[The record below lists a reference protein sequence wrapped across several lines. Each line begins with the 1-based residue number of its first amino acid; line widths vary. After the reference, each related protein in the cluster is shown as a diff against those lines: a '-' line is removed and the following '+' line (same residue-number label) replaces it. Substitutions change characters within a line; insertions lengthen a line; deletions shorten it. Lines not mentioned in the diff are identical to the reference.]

1 MEQIKKTVRA
11 GRIGPG
17 VTDQFYV
24 DEDINIPEAKYD
36 AARVVYSSGRIHV
49 EDIRP
54 AEHYARVTGRL
65 SYQILYK
72 TEDGGE
78 QLSSLAGRL
87 PFEEMVYM
95 EEEPKD
101 QLFVRGATAEV
112 SVTLINSRKMNLK
125 ASVDLTIGS
134 EGAEEEQITAD
145 MEEESTVYKKFS
157 EREILELCTVQKD
170 VYRIKEEI
178 HLPAARENIGT
189 LLLGESALRKL
200 DTRLEDGGLVLRG
213 ELQVFCLYESQNMK
227 TEWVEQSVPFEGRLS
242 CEGAGEEMYHC
253 VYASLGDDSI
263 EARLDEDG
271 EVRIF
276 GVEASLEVRC
286 TVYREEKIRILEDL
300 YAPGR
305 KLTPERE
312 EVILE
317 SLVMQNHSKCRLTE
331 QLSLPE
337 IREGTLQIC
346 HSSGFLQMEPAQI
359 QDGEIRAEGVLN
371 VMFLY
376 VRADDEQP
384 FGIWQGMVPFSHSIE
399 CSGASEEMRCDIEG
413 SLEQLSVS
421 LLGNG
426 EAEVKAA
433 LSFQVF
439 LRKPERVDNI
449 LDVSE
454 QPVDAKELENAP
466 GIVGY
471 IVKEGDTLWDLARRY
486 NTTEEGIREVNDIKE
501 GTLRPGDRL
510 LIFKENMGI
519 L

>member
-1 MEQIKKTVRA
+1 MEQIRKTVRA
-11 GRIGPG
+11 GRIGSG

-36 AARVVYSSGRIHV
+36 ASRVVYSSGRVHV
-49 EDIRP
+49 EEIRP
-54 AEHYARVTGRL
+54 AEHYARVTGKL
-65 SYQILYK
+65 SYQILYE
-72 TEDGGE
+72 TEEGAG

-95 EEEPKD
+95 EEEPLA
-101 QLFVRGATAEV
+101 QLFARGAAAEV
-112 SVTLINSRKMNLK
+112 SAALINSRKLNLK
-125 ASVDLTIGS
+125 ASVELEIGS
-134 EGAEEEQITAD
+134 EGASEEQLTTD
-145 MEEESTVYKKFS
+145 MEDEYPLYKKYS
-157 EREILELCTVQKD
+157 EKEILELCTVQKD
-170 VYRIKEEI
+170 VYRVKEEI
-178 HLPAARENIGT
+178 HLPAARENIGA
-189 LLLGESALRKL
+189 LLLGETALRRL
-200 DTRLEDGGLVLRG
+200 DTRLEEGGLLLRG

-242 CEGAGEEMYHC
+242 CDGAGEGMYHC
-253 VYASLGDDSI
+253 VYASLGEDSI

-271 EVRIF
+271 EVRVI

-286 TVYREEKIRILEDL
+286 TVYREEKLRILEDL

-305 KLTPERE
+305 RLTPVRE
-312 EVILE
+312 ETVLE

-331 QLSLPE
+331 RLSLPE

-346 HSSGFLQMEPAQI
+346 HSSGFLQMEPARI
-359 QDGEIRAEGVLN
+359 KDGEIQAEGVLN
-371 VMFLY
+371 VAFLY

-399 CSGASEEMRCDIEG
+399 CGGASDAMRCDIEG

-421 LLGNG
+421 LLGSG
-426 EAEVKAA
+426 EAEVKAG

-439 LRKPERVDNI
+439 LRRPEAVENI

-454 QPVDAKELENAP
+454 QPADPKELENAP

-471 IVKEGDTLWDLARRY
+471 IVKEHDTLWDIARRY
-486 NTTEEGIREVNDIKE
+486 NTTEESIREDNGMKD
-501 GTLRPGDRL
+501 GMPRPGERL
-510 LIFKENMGI
+510 LIFKANMGI

>member
-36 AARVVYSSGRIHV
+36 ASRVVYSSGRIHV
-49 EDIRP
+49 DEIRP

-65 SYQILYK
+65 AYQILYE
-72 TEDGGE
+72 TEGGAD

-95 EEEPKD
+95 EEEPQD
-101 QLFVRGATAEV
+101 QLFARGAMAEV

-125 ASVDLTIGS
+125 ASVELEIGS
-134 EGAEEEQITAD
+134 EGVSEEQITTD
-145 MEEESTVYKKFS
+145 MEDESPLYKKFS
-157 EREILELCTVQKD
+157 EKEILELCGVQKD

-178 HLPAARENIGT
+178 HLPAAKENIGS

-200 DTRLEDGGLVLRG
+200 DTRLEEGGLVLRG
-213 ELQVFCLYESQNMK
+213 ELQIFCLYESQNMK

-242 CEGAGEEMYHC
+242 CDGAEEEMYHC
-253 VYASLGDDSI
+253 VYAALGEDSI

-286 TVYREEKIRILEDL
+286 CVYREEKIRILEDL

-305 KLTPERE
+305 RLIPERE
-312 EVILE
+312 ETVLE
-317 SLVMQNHSKCRLTE
+317 SLVMQNHSKCRLME

-346 HSSGFLQMEPAQI
+346 HSSGFLQMEPAQM
-359 QDGEIRAEGVLN
+359 QGGEILAEGVLN
-371 VMFLY
+371 VTFLY

-399 CSGASEEMRCDIEG
+399 CGGASDEMRCDIEG

-421 LLGNG
+421 LLGSG

-439 LRKPERVDNI
+439 LRRPEKVENI

-454 QPVDAKELENAP
+454 QPVDPKELENAP

-486 NTTEEGIREVNDIKE
+486 NTTEDGIREVNDLKD
-501 GTLRPGDRL
+501 GTLRAGERL
-510 LIFKENMGI
+510 LIFKANMGI

>member
-1 MEQIKKTVRA
+1 M
-11 GRIGPG
+11 
-17 VTDQFYV
+17 
-24 DEDINIPEAKYD
+24 
-36 AARVVYSSGRIHV
+36 
-49 EDIRP
+49 
-54 AEHYARVTGRL
+54 
-65 SYQILYK
+65 
-72 TEDGGE
+72 
-78 QLSSLAGRL
+78 
-87 PFEEMVYM
+87 
-95 EEEPKD
+95 
-101 QLFVRGATAEV
+101 
-112 SVTLINSRKMNLK
+112 
-125 ASVDLTIGS
+125 
-134 EGAEEEQITAD
+134 
-145 MEEESTVYKKFS
+145 
-157 EREILELCTVQKD
+157 
-170 VYRIKEEI
+170 
-178 HLPAARENIGT
+178 
-189 LLLGESALRKL
+189 
-200 DTRLEDGGLVLRG
+200 
-213 ELQVFCLYESQNMK
+213 
-227 TEWVEQSVPFEGRLS
+227 
-242 CEGAGEEMYHC
+242 
-253 VYASLGDDSI
+253 
-263 EARLDEDG
+263 
-271 EVRIF
+271 
-276 GVEASLEVRC
+276 
-286 TVYREEKIRILEDL
+286 
-300 YAPGR
+300 
-305 KLTPERE
+305 
-312 EVILE
+312 
-317 SLVMQNHSKCRLTE
+317 
-331 QLSLPE
+331 
-337 IREGTLQIC
+337 QIC